1 MERTSTI
8 TRLTLA
14 ILAAA
19 ILCLVTGCESPEAKL
34 RSEGLSLYAQNQY
47 EPALDKFNAALKYN
61 QFDARSNYYAGAIQ
75 TKLGH
80 YEQAEY
86 HLKLAWQA
94 DPSLPDVKD
103 ALTEVLLR
111 EGKEDAAL
119 DFLERDAALTA
130 KAVDPRP
137 EMVAAKRPV
146 DKSVQERMFKGKGGD
161 RLRVATT
168 YEKIG
173 DMENAKINYAKAIKM
188 NPNSVDVLMAA
199 GQFYTKIGDK
209 TAATEA
215 YGKAYHIDPA
225 APGLVEAMTKAGIPL
240 SGS

>member
-1 MERTSTI
+1 M
-8 TRLTLA
+8 L
-14 ILAAA
+14 LAAA
-19 ILCLVTGCESPEAKL
+19 VCLLAGCEAPESKL
-34 RSEGLSLYAQNQY
+34 RSEGLSLYGQEQY
-47 EPALDKFNAALKYN
+47 EPALDKFNGALKYD
-61 QFDARSNYYAGAIQ
+61 QFEPRANYYAGSIQ
-75 TKLGH
+75 AKLGH

-94 DPSLPDVKD
+94 DPSLGDVKD

-130 KAVDPRP
+130 KVLDPRP
-137 EMVAAKRPV
+137 EIVSSKRPS
-146 DKSVQERMFKGKGGD
+146 DKTVQERMFKGKGGD

-173 DMENAKINYAKAIKM
+173 DMENAKANYAKAIKM
-188 NPNSVDVLMAA
+188 NPNSVDVLTAA
-199 GQFYTKIGDK
+199 GLFYSKIGDK
-209 TAATEA
+209 DAATDA
-215 YGKAYHIDPA
+215 FGKAYHIDPA
-225 APGLVEAMTKAGIPL
+225 APGLVDAMTKAGIPL